1 MDNLPVLVLKSI
13 SKKYQHANEEIEVF
27 KKIDLEVYPG
37 DLIAIVGPSGVG
49 KTTLLNLMGTLDQPT
64 NGEVYFLGKKIDY
77 KQEEHILETRKR
89 IGFVFQ
95 LHHLL
100 PEFTVLENI
109 ILPGLIANF
118 TIEECMQRA
127 EVLLQKLRIFHR
139 KHHKPS
145 SLSGGERQ
153 RAAIARALFL
163 NPVLVLADE
172 PTGNLDPAS
181 AEEVIDAFLTL
192 NQDFN
197 TAVVMVTHNWDLA
210 KRMKKIFLL
219 KNGFLVKW
227 EKETLK

>member
-1 MDNLPVLVLKSI
+1 
-13 SKKYQHANEEIEVF
+13 
-27 KKIDLEVYPG
+27 
-37 DLIAIVGPSGVG
+37 
-49 KTTLLNLMGTLDQPT
+49 MGTLDQPT

-100 PEFTVLENI
+100 PEFTVLENV
-109 ILPGLIANF
+109 ILPGLIANL

-127 EVLLQKLRIFHR
+127 EVLLQKLGIFHR

-197 TAVVMVTHNWDLA
+197 TAVVMITHNWDLA

>member
-13 SKKYQHANEEIEVF
+13 SKKYQHANEKIEVL

-64 NGEVYFLGKKIDY
+64 DGEVYFLGKKIDY

-100 PEFTVLENI
+100 PEFTVVENV
-109 ILPGLIANF
+109 ILPGLIANL

-127 EVLLQKLRIFHR
+127 EVLLKKLGIFHR
-139 KHHKPS
+139 KDHKPS

-181 AEEVIDAFLTL
+181 TEEVINAFLTL

-227 EKETLK
+227 EKETLE